1 MLSSLSRS
9 RIAIVVAM
17 LAAVLVLG
25 SAIVG
30 QARERTTLFVPSQP
44 IPIPGPDDPEV
55 PPGGATVSC
64 TGTPF
69 VLFIADGPISGGS
82 CDFAGFGRPG
92 GNLVCDD
99 PTTLFLR
106 PPPEAEIDE
115 RVPLSA
121 FVCSAPEDKGE
132 SHQHHQQPQQT
143 AAPVTQDN
151 EQDADSGDVDQ
162 AFDVTGGGDNSNQ
175 CPNVQ
180 GHAQTGNAQNQTDLL
195 QYASTADDF
204 EFDEVDSTIDTSPTN
219 TATCDQQVNQAAS
232 AFSS

>member
-1 MLSSLSRS
+1 LKKLMM
-9 RIAIVVAM
+9 IAMVVA
-17 LAAVLVLG
+17 LALVTALP
-25 SAIVG
+25 AL
-30 QARERTTLFVPSQP
+30 A
-44 IPIPGPDDPEV
+44 DD
-55 PPGGATVSC
+55 
-64 TGTPF
+64 
-69 VLFIADGPISGGS
+69 
-82 CDFAGFGRPG
+82 
-92 GNLVCDD
+92 
-99 PTTLFLR
+99 
-106 PPPEAEIDE
+106 
-115 RVPLSA
+115 
-121 FVCSAPEDKGE
+121 
-132 SHQHHQQPQQT
+132 
-143 AAPVTQDN
+143 AAQDS